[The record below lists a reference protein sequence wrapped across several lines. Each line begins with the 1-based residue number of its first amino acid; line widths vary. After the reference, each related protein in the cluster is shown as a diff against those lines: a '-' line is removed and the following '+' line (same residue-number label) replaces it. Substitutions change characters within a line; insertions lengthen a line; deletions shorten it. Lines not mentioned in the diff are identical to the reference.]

1 MTKSVT
7 PDPGEAA
14 EALANLLRAIHAGD
28 LTAPSGAIARLE
40 GAYIALRSL
49 ADGHI
54 PGVEDLLENPA
65 LHDTDV

>member
-1 MTKSVT
+1 VIHSEI
-7 PDPGEAA
+7 PDPGVAA
-14 EALANLLRAIHAGD
+14 EAIAKLLRAIHAGE

-49 ADGHI
+49 ADGHA
-54 PGVEDLLENPA
+54 PSVEDLFGDGS

>member
-1 MTKSVT
+1 MIDSK
-7 PDPGEAA
+7 DPNPGAAA
-14 EALANLLRAIHAGD
+14 EALAKVLRAIQDGE

-49 ADGHI
+49 ADGHA
-54 PGVEDLLENPA
+54 PSVEDLFGDPS